1 MLTIN
6 SYPRSGNVF
15 FSVFAGQIIN
25 TEIFAIHDPE
35 KYSEKNQVAIFRNP
49 YESIA
54 SRCNRN
60 AYGGMLDL
68 NVLDK
73 VPEYVEEY
81 VYYVSKALENKS
93 SLYICDF
100 NNMKSNPEDE
110 AKKIAN
116 FFNFAYRENKEAMSY
131 TQNYMSKDLMTKW
144 DGHMPR
150 EKDEM
155 RLKIEDMVNKSSQL
169 EYAYESYKKLVF
181 N

>member
-1 MLTIN
+1 
-6 SYPRSGNVF
+6 
-15 FSVFAGQIIN
+15 
-25 TEIFAIHDPE
+25 
-35 KYSEKNQVAIFRNP
+35 
-49 YESIA
+49 
-54 SRCNRN
+54 
-60 AYGGMLDL
+60 
-68 NVLDK
+68 
-73 VPEYVEEY
+73 
-81 VYYVSKALENKS
+81 
-93 SLYICDF
+93 
-100 NNMKSNPEDE
+100 MKSNPEDE